1 MYFVSSVKFF
11 LLMPF
16 AEGELLPCLQAA
28 LQCLLTSPLHLTQ
41 THSEHFYTHT
51 AKGGFPEA
59 GEEFRTVMIR

>member
-1 MYFVSSVKFF
+1 
-11 LLMPF
+11 MPF

-59 GEEFRTVMIR
+59 GEEFRTAMIR